1 MGGMKLELRRCLK
14 PGCPNKPFSVLE
26 TSQQRYCCQDHNPD
40 PSGKL
45 PALKAKLK
53 RLTLDNKM
61 KMINC
66 ARELLEQATPR
77 ELMVQVMND
86 RGFKTPLGQKIT
98 AKYLANFL
106 YFNGFSKKR
115 ETR

>member
-14 PGCPNKPFSVLE
+14 PGCINKPFSVLE
-26 TSQQRYCCQDHNPD
+26 KSDQRYCCQDHNPD
-40 PSGKL
+40 PSRKL

-53 RLTLDNKM
+53 RLTMESREKMRTICRDSIAKGIPRVEIVDILNK
-61 KMINC
+61 
-66 ARELLEQATPR
+66 EGLTTPTG
-77 ELMVQVMND
+77 M
-86 RGFKTPLGQKIT
+86 KIT